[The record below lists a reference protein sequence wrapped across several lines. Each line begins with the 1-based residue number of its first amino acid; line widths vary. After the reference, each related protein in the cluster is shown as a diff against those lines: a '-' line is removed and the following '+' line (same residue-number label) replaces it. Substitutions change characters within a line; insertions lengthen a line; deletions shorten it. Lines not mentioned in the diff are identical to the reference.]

1 MNKRFNG
8 YLVAFVIIAL
18 AIFVSGRTSLT
29 DDSDKAIND
38 SITSYF
44 NDTDTKSGENATADG
59 DQYKMTL
66 PSSVKIGDK
75 AFNSSNQ
82 VKVNVTR
89 KVAIATTINQTETSG
104 TTKTTRT
111 GTEIDLKDPQWEELW
126 EFTLEKKDNK
136 WQVVSTNLVSSQQIQ

>member
-18 AIFVSGRTSLT
+18 AIFVSGCTSLT
-29 DDSDKAIND
+29 DDSDNAVND
-38 SITSYF
+38 SINSYF
-44 NDTDTKSGENATADG
+44 NDTDKKSGENATVDG
-59 DQYKMTL
+59 DQYKMTF

-75 AFNSSNQ
+75 EFNSSNQ

-89 KVAIATTINQTETSG
+89 KVGIATTINQTETSG
-104 TTKTTRT
+104 STTTTRT
-111 GTEIDLKDPQWEELW
+111 GTVFDMKDPQWEEVW

-136 WQVVSTNLVSSQQIQ
+136 WQVVSANMVSSQQIQ

>member
-1 MNKRFNG
+1 MNVGLKG
-8 YLVAFVIIAL
+8 YLAIFAIIAL
-18 AIFVSGRTSLT
+18 AVLVSGCTDLT

-38 SITSYF
+38 SIKSYF
-44 NDTDTKSGENATADG
+44 NETDVKSGENATADG
-59 DQYKMTL
+59 DQYKMTF

-75 AFNSSNQ
+75 EFNSSNQ

-104 TTKTTRT
+104 STKTTQT
-111 GTEIDLKDPQWEELW
+111 GTEIDMKDPQWEEIW

-136 WQVVSTNLVSSQQIQ
+136 WQVSSANMISSQQIQ